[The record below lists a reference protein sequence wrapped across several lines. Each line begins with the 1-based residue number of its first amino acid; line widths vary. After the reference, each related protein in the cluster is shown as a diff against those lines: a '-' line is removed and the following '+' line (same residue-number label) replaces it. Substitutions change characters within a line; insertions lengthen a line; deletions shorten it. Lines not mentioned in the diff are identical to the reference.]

1 MNADPVWTVA
11 CARTVDELSI
21 ATFGIR
27 QTDLMERAGTAVAN
41 IARNASRGK
50 SFLVLAGPGNN
61 GGDAL
66 IAARVLAADPAV
78 RVVTIR
84 VGKTA
89 AEIPAEIPAEISMAK
104 LIAEPFH
111 CIIDGVFGLGFR
123 GMIDPASPAGM
134 ALKAA
139 AQIKAKYNAVVVAVD
154 LPSGL
159 TSDDGGQTSAV
170 LGADETVTFGALKAV
185 HAVAPARDLCGTVH
199 CVDIGFSSEAVRTA
213 LAGSPPVFGVVH
225 AQDLLAADPWSNL
238 SPSAHKYD
246 RGHVLVAGGSAGKTG
261 APILSALAALRS
273 GAGWA
278 TLAIPGKISSQAAIP
293 PDLTTE
299 SLWSRGNGLSGLDP
313 KKLERFLSGRK
324 VRAVVVGP
332 GTMENPL
339 ALKSL
344 GVLCDFSK
352 TGFVVLDAAALHGIV
367 PLLRKSKKSFAEGK
381 IILTPH
387 PGEWRLLSNGN
398 EQRLWPAPLD
408 ADGVLTVE
416 RECADLGIHVL
427 YKHSTPVLCGP
438 APFRIAESTEVRALV
453 FNEGSNAMGRAGTG
467 DVLAGC
473 IAAHGAIGCDA
484 AVATMRALAVVSSA
498 ARLAANMVGRHAVLP
513 SDIISMLGK
522 VGTSSCTAPS

>member
-1 MNADPVWTVA
+1 MNAEPVWTAA

-21 ATFGIR
+21 ANFGIR
-27 QTDLMERAGTAVAN
+27 QADLMERAGTAIAN
-41 IARNASRGK
+41 VARNASRGK

-66 IAARVLAADPAV
+66 VAARLLAADPSV
-78 RVVTIR
+78 RVVTIHIS
-84 VGKTA
+84 KT
-89 AEIPAEIPAEISMAK
+89 PAEIPPEIPMAK
-104 LIAEPFH
+104 LIAESFN

-123 GMIDPASPAGM
+123 GPLDPSSAAGQM
-134 ALKAA
+134 LQSA
-139 AQIKAKYNAVVVAVD
+139 AQIKAKCNAVVVAVD

-159 TSDDGGQTSAV
+159 TCDDSGQTEAI
-170 LGADETVTFGALKAV
+170 LRADETVTFGALKAV
-185 HAVAPARDLCGTVH
+185 HAVAPARDLCGRVH
-199 CVDIGFSSEAVRTA
+199 CIDIGFSNDAVRTA

-225 AQDLLAADPWSNL
+225 GRDLIAEDPWTSL

-278 TLAIPGKISSQAAIP
+278 TVAIPGKISGQAGIP

-352 TGFVVLDAAALHGIV
+352 AGFVVLDAAALHGIV
-367 PLLRKSKKSFAEGK
+367 PMLRKSKQTFTEGRV
-381 IILTPH
+381 ILTPH

-398 EQRLWPAPLD
+398 EQKRWPAPLD
-408 ADGVLTVE
+408 ADGVLAVE
-416 RECADLGIHVL
+416 HECADLGIHVL
-427 YKHSTPVLCGP
+427 YKHSTPILCGP
-438 APFRIAESTEVRALV
+438 VPFRIGEGTEARALV

-484 AVATMRALAVVSSA
+484 AMATMRALAVVSSA
-498 ARLAANMVGRHAVLP
+498 TQLAANLVGRHAVLP

-522 VGTSSCTAPS
+522 VAS

>member
-1 MNADPVWTVA
+1 MKAEPVWTAA
-11 CARTVDELSI
+11 CAREVDELSI
-21 ATFGIR
+21 GTFGIR

-41 IARNASRGK
+41 IARSASRGN
-50 SFLVLAGPGNN
+50 SFLVLAGSGNN

-66 IAARVLAADPAV
+66 IAARVLATDPAA

-84 VGKTA
+84 VSKTA
-89 AEIPAEIPAEISMAK
+89 AEIQAEIPAEIPMAK

-123 GMIDPASPAGM
+123 GPIDPSSPA
-134 ALKAA
+134 AQTLKSA

-154 LPSGL
+154 LPSGM
-159 TSDDGGQTSAV
+159 TSDDGGQTEA
-170 LGADETVTFGALKAV
+170 LLCADETVTFGALKAV
-185 HAVAPARDLCGTVH
+185 HAVAPARDLCGRVH
-199 CVDIGFSSEAVRTA
+199 CIDIGFSNDAVRSS
-213 LAGSPPVFGVVH
+213 LAGSPPVFGIVH
-225 AQDLLAADPWSNL
+225 GRDLLADDPWSNL

-278 TLAIPGKISSQAAIP
+278 TLAIPGKIISQAVIP

-299 SLWSRGNGLSGLDP
+299 ALWSRGNRLSGLDP
-313 KKLERFLSGRK
+313 KKLERFLSERK

-339 ALKSL
+339 TVKSL

-352 TGFVVLDAAALHGIV
+352 AGFVVLDAAALHGIV
-367 PLLRKSKKSFAEGK
+367 PLLRKSKKSFAEGR

-398 EQRLWPAPLD
+398 EQRRWPAPLD
-408 ADGVLTVE
+408 ADGVLAIE
-416 RECADLGIHVL
+416 QECADLGIYVL
-427 YKHSTPVLCGP
+427 YKHSTPILCGS
-438 APFRIAESTEVRALV
+438 APFRIQESTEARALV
-453 FNEGSNAMGRAGTG
+453 FNEGSNAMARAGTG

-484 AVATMRALAVVSSA
+484 AMATMRGLAVVSSA
-498 ARLAANMVGRHAVLP
+498 TQLAANLVGRHAVLP

-522 VGTSSCTAPS
+522 VDASS

>member
-1 MNADPVWTVA
+1 MNADPVWTAA
-11 CARTVDELSI
+11 CAREVDELSI
-21 ATFGIR
+21 GTFGIR

-41 IARNASRGK
+41 IARSASRGK
-50 SFLVLAGPGNN
+50 SFLVLAGSGNN

-66 IAARVLAADPAV
+66 IAARVLATDPAV

-84 VGKTA
+84 VSKTA
-89 AEIPAEIPAEISMAK
+89 ADIPAEIPAEIPMAK

-123 GMIDPASPAGM
+123 GPLDPSSPA
-134 ALKAA
+134 ALTLKAA

-159 TSDDGGQTSAV
+159 TSDDGGQTEA
-170 LGADETVTFGALKAV
+170 LLRADETVTFGALKAV

-199 CVDIGFSSEAVRTA
+199 CVDIGFSNDAVRSS

-225 AQDLLAADPWSNL
+225 GRDLLADDPWSNL

-246 RGHVLVAGGSAGKTG
+246 RGHVLVVGGSAGKTG

-278 TLAIPGKISSQAAIP
+278 TLAMPGKIISQAVIP

-299 SLWSRGNGLSGLDP
+299 ALWSRGNRLSGLDP
-313 KKLERFLSGRK
+313 KKLERFLSERK
-324 VRAVVVGP
+324 VRAVVIGP

-339 ALKSL
+339 TVKSL

-352 TGFVVLDAAALHGIV
+352 AGFVVLDAAALHGIV
-367 PLLRKSKKSFAEGK
+367 PLLRKSKKSFAEGRV
-381 IILTPH
+381 ILTPH

-398 EQRLWPAPLD
+398 EEKRWPAPLD
-408 ADGVLTVE
+408 ADGVLAVE
-416 RECADLGIHVL
+416 HECADLGIYVL
-427 YKHSTPVLCGP
+427 YKHSTPILCGS
-438 APFRIAESTEVRALV
+438 APFRIGEGTEARALV

-484 AVATMRALAVVSSA
+484 AMATMRALAVVSSA
-498 ARLAANMVGRHAVLP
+498 TQLAANLVGRHAVLP

-522 VGTSSCTAPS
+522 VDTSS

>member
-1 MNADPVWTVA
+1 MKAEPVWTAA
-11 CARTVDELSI
+11 CAREVDELSI
-21 ATFGIR
+21 GTFGIR

-41 IARNASRGK
+41 IARSASRGN
-50 SFLVLAGPGNN
+50 SFLVLAGSGNN

-66 IAARVLAADPAV
+66 IAARVLATDPAA

-84 VGKTA
+84 VSKTA
-89 AEIPAEIPAEISMAK
+89 AEIQAEIPAEIPMAK

-123 GMIDPASPAGM
+123 GPIDPSSPA
-134 ALKAA
+134 AQTLKSA

-154 LPSGL
+154 LPSGM
-159 TSDDGGQTSAV
+159 TSDDGGQTEA
-170 LGADETVTFGALKAV
+170 LLCADETVTFGALKAV
-185 HAVAPARDLCGTVH
+185 HAVAPARDLCGRVH
-199 CVDIGFSSEAVRTA
+199 CIDIGFSNDAVRSS
-213 LAGSPPVFGVVH
+213 LAGSPPVFGIVH
-225 AQDLLAADPWSNL
+225 GRDLLADDPWSNL

-278 TLAIPGKISSQAAIP
+278 TLAIPGKIISQAVIP

-299 SLWSRGNGLSGLDP
+299 ALWSRGNRLSGLDP
-313 KKLERFLSGRK
+313 KKLERFLSERK

-339 ALKSL
+339 TVKSL

-352 TGFVVLDAAALHGIV
+352 AGFVVLDAAALHGIV
-367 PLLRKSKKSFAEGK
+367 PLLRKSKKSFAEGR

-398 EQRLWPAPLD
+398 EQRRWPAPLD
-408 ADGVLTVE
+408 ADGVLAIE
-416 RECADLGIHVL
+416 QECADLGIYVL
-427 YKHSTPVLCGP
+427 YKHSTPILCGS
-438 APFRIAESTEVRALV
+438 APFRIQESTEARALV

-484 AVATMRALAVVSSA
+484 AMATMRGLAVVSSA
-498 ARLAANMVGRHAVLP
+498 TQLAANLVGRHAVLP

-522 VGTSSCTAPS
+522 VDTSS